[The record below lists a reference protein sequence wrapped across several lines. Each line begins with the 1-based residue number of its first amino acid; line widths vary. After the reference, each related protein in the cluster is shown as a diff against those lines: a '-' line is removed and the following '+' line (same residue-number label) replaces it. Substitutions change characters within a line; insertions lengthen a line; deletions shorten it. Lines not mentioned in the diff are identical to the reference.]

1 MNRRSV
7 LLLLATLVALVGA
20 LLVFFY
26 VRSADSRAKDKY
38 ETVEVL
44 RVTQQI
50 EPGETID
57 AAAGA
62 GKLDT
67 FAIPQVDV
75 LPGALDSIDSI
86 KGSVA
91 TTTIYV
97 GEQIIPSKFGATIE
111 TDVLAIPKGMQAISV
126 ELSDPYRV
134 AGFVTPGSEVAMYF
148 LPVGSEE
155 PGAAADR
162 VRLLL
167 KRVLVLGVGST
178 STTTKKTTTVDGQQ
192 VVSEIPQTLLTIAVE
207 QKDVEKILF
216 AENEPVDH
224 GELAFALLNDDSVV
238 EYGRGTGWDNVYN

>member
-44 RVTQQI
+44 VVTQQI

-62 GKLDT
+62 GKLKT
-67 FAIPQVDV
+67 QSVPKIDV
-75 LPGALDSIDSI
+75 IAGALDSIDSI

-91 TTTIYV
+91 TTTIYA
-97 GEQIIPSKFGATIE
+97 GEQVLPSKFGATVQ
-111 TDVLAIPKGMQAISV
+111 TDVLAIPKGMQAVSV

-134 AGFVTPGSEVAMYF
+134 AGFVTPGSEVAIYH
-148 LPVGSEE
+148 LPVAAGGEVAAIDE
-155 PGAAADR
+155 QIGLGAEGGTPACEGA
-162 VRLLL
+162 
-167 KRVLVLGVGST
+167 GIA
-178 STTTKKTTTVDGQQ
+178 GQ
-192 VVSEIPQTLLTIAVE
+192 
-207 QKDVEKILF
+207 
-216 AENEPVDH
+216 
-224 GELAFALLNDDSVV
+224 
-238 EYGRGTGWDNVYN
+238 